1 MLQKHWVTAPS
12 DDLKLSRLTE
22 SLGLSPITAR
32 VLANRGIN
40 SADEAKRFLAPSAED
55 LFDPFLLPDIE
66 KAVDR
71 LIRAIQGNE
80 LIFIYGDYDVD
91 GVSATSLYL
100 EVLRELGAQVS
111 YYIPHRLKE
120 GYGLNGGA
128 IQWIAQQGGR
138 VLITADCGTTSHREI
153 ALANF

>member
-1 MLQKHWVTAPS
+1 MLKKHWITATS
-12 DDLKLSRLTE
+12 DGDALFRLTE

-32 VLANRGIN
+32 VLINRGID
-40 SADEAKRFLAPSAED
+40 SAEEAKRFLSPSADD

-71 LIRAIQGNE
+71 LTKAILDGE

-100 EVLRELGAQVS
+100 EVLRKLGARAA

-120 GYGLNGGA
+120 GYGLNEEA
-128 IQWIAQQGGR
+128 IRWIAQQGGR
-138 VLITADCGTTSHREI
+138 LLITADCGM
-153 ALANF
+153 